1 MEPFWAE
8 RIHARARACVCDKI
22 RIGTPTHNHNITQGV
37 LVQAT
42 EVDLL
47 TETTMSLT
55 ITEGKYHQVKRM
67 IAAIGNRCEA
77 LRRVAIAGLALPAD
91 LDEGDWRYLT
101 PSEVD
106 SLLDR

>member
-1 MEPFWAE
+1 
-8 RIHARARACVCDKI
+8 
-22 RIGTPTHNHNITQGV
+22 
-37 LVQAT
+37 
-42 EVDLL
+42 
-47 TETTMSLT
+47 
-55 ITEGKYHQVKRM
+55 M

>member
-1 MEPFWAE
+1 MQPARPLQPQNTVISLSTWSLFGLSVFT
-8 RIHARARACVCDKI
+8 RARACVCDKI
-22 RIGTPTHNHNITQGV
+22 RIRTPTHNHNITQGV

-67 IAAIGNRCEA
+67 IAAIGNRCVA
-77 LRRVAIAGLALPAD
+77 LLP
-91 LDEGDWRYLT
+91 LNRG
-101 PSEVD
+101 
-106 SLLDR
+106 